1 MAKNIKKQVS
11 VKKDISYSNRDF
23 SSLKNDLRRFVGTY
37 YNDVILDTSDASL
50 AGMLI
55 DVAAYVGDVT
65 SYYLDHQFNE
75 NSLEKAMET
84 RNIERLI
91 RESGVEIPGKAPAIG
106 FLDITFVIPASVA
119 RGVYEPDTNQL
130 PVVKANS
137 IFSAR
142 NGTNFYLPDNL
153 DFGEQDSAGE
163 LVANFE
169 INTQSAGTILDFK
182 VTRTALVLSS
192 KLGTQVFT
200 IPDTF
205 QPFRQITI
213 SDTDVN
219 EIVRVVD
226 ADGDDYYEVSSLS
239 QSTVFKRMTNSR
251 PDADLADERI
261 NMLHAPKR
269 FVKSRTLTTGQFTL
283 TFGSGREDVFDE
295 DVIPDPS
302 EHAIKLYGDKK
313 SLDKVTIDPN
323 SFLGTQ
329 TLGISPRN
337 TKITVTYRAG
347 GGLSHNVGIN
357 QVTTVKTLI
366 TEFPSGVGTTSA
378 SLIRASA
385 TCNNRKSI
393 LGGDDEPDIESLRQI
408 ALFNTNSQNRIVSR
422 EDLIARV
429 YTLPNNFGRVFRA
442 AVRDNPNNPQAA
454 QLFILSRNSDKQ
466 LIVSPDTLKENLSKY
481 LSKFRIVSDA
491 IDILDASV
499 VNVGLNYTVT
509 ITQDSIPAIVMT
521 EINKRL
527 TTYFNVENFQI
538 DQPIKMGEVENLI
551 LNAPDVEA
559 ITNIQFVNK
568 RGANGNKVYSN
579 FAYSPSR
586 NIDRGYLFPPT
597 GGIFELKYPNDDIVG
612 RIS

>member
-1 MAKNIKKQVS
+1 MAKNIKKEVS

-23 SSLKNDLRRFVGTY
+23 TSLRNDLKRFVSTY
-37 YNDVILDTSDASL
+37 YDDVILDTSDASL

-91 RESGVEIPGKAPAIG
+91 REAGVEIPGKAPAIG
-106 FLDITFVIPASVA
+106 FLDITFVIPATNS
-119 RGVYEPDTNQL
+119 RGVYMPDTTQL
-130 PVVKANS
+130 PTVKANS
-137 IFSAR
+137 IFSSR
-142 NGTNFYLPDNL
+142 NGTNFYLPDDLN
-153 DFGEQDSAGE
+153 FGEEDTAGD
-163 LVANFE
+163 LVASYE
-169 INTQSAGTILDFK
+169 INSQTGNVILDFK
-182 VTRTALVLSS
+182 VTRRALVISS
-192 KLGTQVFT
+192 KLGTQSFT
-200 IPDTF
+200 IPDTYK
-205 QPFRQITI
+205 PFRQLTL
-213 SDTDVN
+213 SDTDIN

-226 ADGDDYYEVSSLS
+226 ADGDDYYEVSSLT
-239 QSTVFKRMTNSR
+239 QSTVFKRVVNNR
-251 PDADLADERI
+251 ADADLADERI
-261 NMLHAPKR
+261 SMIHAPKR
-269 FVKSRTLTTGQFTL
+269 FTKSRSSASGQYTL
-283 TFGSGREDVFDE
+283 TFGSGKEDVFDE
-295 DVIPDPS
+295 DIIPDPS

-357 QVTTVKTLI
+357 QVKTVKTLI

-385 TCNNRKSI
+385 TCTNKKPI
-393 LGGDDEPDIESLRQI
+393 LGGDDEPDIEALRQI

-454 QLFILSRNSDKQ
+454 QLFILSRNNNKQ
-466 LIVSPDTLKENLSKY
+466 LIVSPDTLKQNLAKY
-481 LSKFRIVSDA
+481 LSKFRIISDA

-499 VNVGLNYTVT
+499 VNIGVNYTITISQDAISSIVT
-509 ITQDSIPAIVMT
+509 SEV
-521 EINKRL
+521 NKRL
-527 TTYFNVENFQI
+527 TSYFNVENFQI
-538 DQPIKMGEVENLI
+538 DQPIKIGEVENLI
-551 LNAPDVEA
+551 LNTPDVEA
-559 ITNIQFVNK
+559 ITSIRFVNK
-568 RGANGNKVYSN
+568 RGAKGNNVYSN
-579 FAYSPSR
+579 FSYPPRR
-586 NIDRGYLFPPT
+586 NIDRGYLFPPV
-597 GGIFELKYPNDDIVG
+597 GGIFEVKYPNDDIVG